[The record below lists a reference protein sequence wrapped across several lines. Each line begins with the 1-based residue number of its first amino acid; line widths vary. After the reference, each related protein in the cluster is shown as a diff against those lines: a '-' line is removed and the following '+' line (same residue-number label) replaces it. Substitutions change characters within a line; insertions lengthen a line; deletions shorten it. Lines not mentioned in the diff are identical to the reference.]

1 MIRQKCEKMQE
12 CALYKGGLFK
22 QLQIESGTI
31 RSIALLG
38 VNTNNGAKFFMK
50 SYLDNLCFDFA
61 RNCEKLNISF
71 LFHAMSNDT
80 ECGNLEFSN

>member
-1 MIRQKCEKMQE
+1 MIRQKGEKMQE

-38 VNTNNGAKFFMK
+38 VQNNGAKGFM
-50 SYLDNLCFDFA
+50 
-61 RNCEKLNISF
+61 NC
-71 LFHAMSNDT
+71 HY
-80 ECGNLEFSN
+80 EFTQKILHILA

>member
-1 MIRQKCEKMQE
+1 MSAYLGCTGADKMLKNVGVCTLQ
-12 CALYKGGLFK
+12 GGLFN

-50 SYLDNLCFDFA
+50 S
-61 RNCEKLNISF
+61 
-71 LFHAMSNDT
+71 
-80 ECGNLEFSN
+80 

>member
-1 MIRQKCEKMQE
+1 MQE

-38 VNTNNGAKFFMK
+38 VNTNNGAKFFLK
-50 SYLDNLCFDFA
+50 SYLDNLCFDFTG
-61 RNCEKLNISF
+61 NCQKLNI
-71 LFHAMSNDT
+71 LCQFHAMSNGS
-80 ECGNLEFSN
+80 ECGNLEFLN

>member
-1 MIRQKCEKMQE
+1 MAVDKWSDKKDEKMQE

-38 VNTNNGAKFFMK
+38 VNTNNGANLFMK
-50 SYLDNLCFDFA
+50 F
-61 RNCEKLNISF
+61 
-71 LFHAMSNDT
+71 
-80 ECGNLEFSN
+80 

>member
-1 MIRQKCEKMQE
+1 MQSCYSEYSEFAILMALDEWSDKIGEKMQE
-12 CALYKGGLFK
+12 CALYKGGLYK

-50 SYLDNLCFDFA
+50 S
-61 RNCEKLNISF
+61 
-71 LFHAMSNDT
+71 
-80 ECGNLEFSN
+80 